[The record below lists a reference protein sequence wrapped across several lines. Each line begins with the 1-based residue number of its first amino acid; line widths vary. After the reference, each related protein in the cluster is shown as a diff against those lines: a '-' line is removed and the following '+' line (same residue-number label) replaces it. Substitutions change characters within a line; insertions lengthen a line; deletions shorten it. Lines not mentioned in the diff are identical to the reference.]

1 MSLLKV
7 DGVTMRFG
15 GITAVSGV
23 TLTVEPGQIYSVI
36 GPNGAGKTTL
46 FNAITGIYQP
56 TEGKVTFE
64 GHTLEKPLT
73 AGTLAGFAAVGLFC
87 GLLAFLASVGVEPLW
102 YAAVKRPNQSPA
114 GWSVG
119 GAAAGAGQFLTGDL
133 VVEKAPRGS
142 LWAVVSADGKPTGG
156 DDFVLARLPSQETA
170 GQKRDELAGGGGT
183 DAERAKVAE
192 AQIRA
197 KRAQQTVAFA
207 TLGGLIVGLLGA
219 AVVWRR
225 GRRSPD
231 GIALGGIARTFQN
244 IRLFH
249 HMTVCENVLV
259 GKDRSLG
266 GSVLGMALRLPG
278 AARREREAEGRAVEL
293 LKFVGLT
300 GRSGQ
305 LAKNLPYGD
314 QRRLEIARALATKPK
329 LLLLDEPAAGMNPSE
344 TTDLMGLIGR
354 IRDRGVTVLLIEHHM
369 SLVMGV
375 SDRVAVLDYG
385 QKIAEGPPAEVSRDP
400 KVIEAYLG
408 KEEVS

>member
-1 MSLLKV
+1 VSLLKV

-15 GITAVSGV
+15 GITAVSDV
-23 TLTVEPGQIYSVI
+23 SLTVEPGQVYSVI

-56 TEGKVTFE
+56 TKGRVLFAD
-64 GHTLEKPLT
+64 HTLEKPLT
-73 AGTLAGFAAVGLFC
+73 GRTVAGFALVGLLC
-87 GLLAFLASVGVEPLW
+87 GLLGAAAAVGVEQLW
-102 YAAVKRPNQSPA
+102 YAAVKRPHQSPE

-119 GAAAGAGQFLTGDL
+119 AATRAAAGYLRGDL
-133 VVEKAPRGS
+133 AVEKAPRGS
-142 LWAVVSADGKPTGG
+142 LWAVVAADGRPTGG
-156 DDFVLARLPSQETA
+156 DADVLARLPSREAAT
-170 GQKRDELAGGGGT
+170 QKRDELAAGGGT
-183 DAERAKVAE
+183 DAEKAK
-192 AQIRA
+192 
-197 KRAQQTVAFA
+197 
-207 TLGGLIVGLLGA
+207 LA
-219 AVVWRR
+219 AVRERAARTQRNAVIAGLAGLAVGTVGAFVVWKR

-231 GIALGGIARTFQN
+231 GIAHGGIARTFQN

-259 GKDRSLG
+259 GQDRSIG
-266 GSVLGMALRLPG
+266 GGPLGMALRLPG
-278 AARREREAEGRAVEL
+278 LSRRERAAERKAVEL
-293 LKFVGLT
+293 LRFVGLT
-300 GRSGQ
+300 GPVGG

-314 QRRLEIARALATKPK
+314 QRRLEIARALATDPK

-344 TTDLMGLIGR
+344 TADLMKLIGR

-385 QKIAEGPPAEVSRDP
+385 QKIAEGSPAEVSRDP
-400 KVIEAYLG
+400 RVIEAYLG

>member
-15 GITAVSGV
+15 GITAVSDV

-56 TEGKVTFE
+56 TAGKVTFA

-73 AGTLAGFAAVGLFC
+73 TGAFAGFAAVGLFC
-87 GLLAFLASVGVEPLW
+87 GLLAFLAAVGVEQLW
-102 YAAVKRPNQSPA
+102 YAAVKRPHQSPA

-119 GAAAGAGQFLTGDL
+119 GAVAGAKLFLAGDL

-142 LWAVVSADGKPTGG
+142 QWVVVSADGRPTGG
-156 DDFVLARLPSQETA
+156 DAEVLARLPSEEA
-170 GQKRDELAGGGGT
+170 ARHKRDELVSGGGT
-183 DAERAKVAE
+183 DAEKAKVATV
-192 AQIRA
+192 AARA
-197 KRAQQTVAFA
+197 ARGQTVVLIA
-207 TLGGLIVGLLGA
+207 TLAGLAVGSLGA
-219 AVVWRR
+219 FVVWRR

-278 AARREREAEGRAVEL
+278 AARREREAEGQAVEL
-293 LKFVGLT
+293 LRFVGLT

-314 QRRLEIARALATKPK
+314 QRRLEIARALATGPK

-369 SLVMGV
+369 SLVMGI

>member
-1 MSLLKV
+1 
-7 DGVTMRFG
+7 MRFG
-15 GITAVSGV
+15 GITAVSEV
-23 TLTVEPGQIYSVI
+23 SLTVEPGQIYSVI

-56 TEGKVTFE
+56 TKGRVLFD
-64 GHTLEKPLT
+64 GHTLERPFT
-73 AGTLAGFAAVGLFC
+73 ARTALGFLVVGLLC
-87 GLLAFLASVGVEPLW
+87 GLLAFLAAVGVEQLW
-102 YAAVKRPNQSPA
+102 YAAVKRPHQSPA
-114 GWSVG
+114 GWSMGSAVS
-119 GAAAGAGQFLTGDL
+119 AASGFLRGDL
-133 VVEKAPRGS
+133 VAEKAPRGS
-142 LWAVVSADGKPTGG
+142 TWVVVPADSRATAG
-156 DDFVLARLPSQETA
+156 DADILARLPNEA
-170 GQKRDELAGGGGT
+170 AARAKRDELVGGGGT
-183 DAERAKVAE
+183 DAERAKLAVARTRVKDS
-192 AQIRA
+192 Q
-197 KRAQQTVAFA
+197 KVVTVA
-207 TLGGLIVGLLGA
+207 TLAGLIVGLLGA

-231 GIALGGIARTFQN
+231 SIALGGIARTFQN

-259 GKDRSLG
+259 GKDRILVG
-266 GSVLGMALRLPG
+266 GLLSMALRLPG
-278 AARREREAEGRAVEL
+278 LARRERAAEAEAVEL

-300 GRSGQ
+300 GRAGQ

-314 QRRLEIARALATKPK
+314 QRRLEIARALATRPK

-344 TTDLMGLIGR
+344 TVDLMKLIGR

-369 SLVMGV
+369 SLVMGI

-400 KVIEAYLG
+400 RVIEAYLG